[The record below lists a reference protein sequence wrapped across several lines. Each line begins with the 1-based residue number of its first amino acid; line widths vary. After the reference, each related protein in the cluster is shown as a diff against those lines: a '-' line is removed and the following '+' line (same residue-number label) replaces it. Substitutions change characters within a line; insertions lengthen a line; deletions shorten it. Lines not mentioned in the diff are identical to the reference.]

1 MRRGTGILL
10 IALLAAPAMISSRAA
25 IAAGSDQNEVVAR
38 IGATDIKAADIRS
51 YIATLAPQDQAAL
64 ARDPNALIQ
73 AVRLLLARQ
82 EVLKKALSEKWEERP
97 DVMAEIQRARETVIV
112 ESYLGSVSTL
122 PADFPSSAQVESAYE
137 ANKTSFLLPR
147 QFDIAQIFIALGKGA
162 DKATQDKARAKLASV
177 RLKLEKKNADFG
189 AIAAADSDDPETA
202 KRKGEIG
209 WLFESQVTPEIRSQ
223 VEGLAKG
230 SVSEPIQL
238 DDGWHIVKLIDTKP
252 AHTRP
257 LEEVRDQIVAA
268 LRQQETLAERRA
280 YMAKLLQ
287 QDPPAINE
295 LALSKLLAK
304 PPTN

>member
-10 IALLAAPAMISSRAA
+10 IALLAAPAMMSSPAA

-51 YIATLAPQDQAAL
+51 YIATLAPQEQAAL
-64 ARDPNALIQ
+64 ARDPTALAQ

-82 EVLKKALSEKWEERP
+82 EVLKKALAEKWEERP
-97 DVMAEIQRARETVIV
+97 DVSAEIQRARENVIV
-112 ESYLGSVSTL
+112 ESYLESVAKL
-122 PADFPSSAQVESAYE
+122 PADFPSGAQIESAYE

-147 QFDIAQIFIALGKGA
+147 QFDIAQIFVAVGKDA
-162 DKATQDKARAKLASV
+162 DKAAQDKARAKLDSV

-209 WLFESQVTPEIRSQ
+209 WLFESQVRPEIRNQ
-223 VEGLAKG
+223 VEGLTKG
-230 SVSEPIQL
+230 GVSDPVQL

-268 LRQQETLAERRA
+268 LRQQEAMAERRA
-280 YMAKLLQ
+280 YLAKLLQ
-287 QDPPAINE
+287 DNPAAINE

-304 PPTN
+304 PTTN